1 MSSGLY
7 LLLYSC
13 FAVIVFLVGSIQL
26 HVIIAACVTLTLFFM
41 PLKKIK
47 TGAVPIFF
55 FLSFTFISNLFYQ
68 SGMVIAVV
76 GPVTI
81 TEDGLRI
88 ASVRTLRVFDMVY
101 AAKILTII
109 TPLEAMIGSLKRVL
123 RPLQRVGLP
132 VHEFFSIMALTLQC
146 FPVLKQKLYDR
157 YSEKA
162 KQRSGTSKGGTG
174 KRNFISD
181 FRTAVALFASFM
193 IPLFIESMI
202 DPEKFFMTT
211 KSTTEDGEEQKL
223 A

>member
-1 MSSGLY
+1 MSSGIH

-26 HVIIAACVTLTLFFM
+26 HAVIAACVILALFFM
-41 PLKKIK
+41 PFKKIK
-47 TGAVPIFF
+47 SGAVPIFL
-55 FLSFTFISNLFYQ
+55 FLSFTFIGNLFYQ

-88 ASVRTLRVFDMVY
+88 ASMRTLRVFDMVY
-101 AAKILTII
+101 AAKILTYI
-109 TPLEAMIGSLKRVL
+109 TPLEAMIDSLKRVL
-123 RPLQRVGLP
+123 LPLQKVGLP

-157 YSEKA
+157 YSEKV
-162 KQRSGTSKGGTG
+162 KQRSGSLTGGTG
-174 KRNFISD
+174 TRNFISN
-181 FRTAVALFASFM
+181 FRTAVTLLASFM
-193 IPLFIESMI
+193 IPLFVESMT

-211 KSTTEDGEEQKL
+211 KLTSQDTEEQKQ